1 MLWFFHWALLC
12 ILIRKAVVRWDDC
25 EQKQWREIVNKPHL
39 RHTHTH
45 NRSLYNHFPFLLLL
59 LLPFGGVC
67 VYFLLF
73 LHCARLVSSL
83 LVEPA
88 AHALTKSMMFI
99 FYVIHFYFYTFTKF
113 RLIFQAFGL
122 FRYVSLKFNAF
133 AVVFISLWHNRIYCT
148 PTTTN
153 CKWLPVSFQCDSPNA
168 IRIRLIFNTCM
179 YFL

>member
-1 MLWFFHWALLC
+1 MLWFFFHWALLC
-12 ILIRKAVVRWDDC
+12 ILIRKAAVRWDDC

-59 LLPFGGVC
+59 LLPFGC
-67 VYFLLF
+67 FFFFSFLLF
-73 LHCARLVSSL
+73 IVLVLCRHCCLSL
-83 LVEPA
+83 QHTLSQN
-88 AHALTKSMMFI
+88 LWCLFFMLSTFI
-99 FYVIHFYFYTFTKF
+99 FILLRSFVLYFKH
-113 RLIFQAFGL
+113 FGL

-153 CKWLPVSFQCDSPNA
+153 CKWLPVSFH
-168 IRIRLIFNTCM
+168 
-179 YFL
+179 